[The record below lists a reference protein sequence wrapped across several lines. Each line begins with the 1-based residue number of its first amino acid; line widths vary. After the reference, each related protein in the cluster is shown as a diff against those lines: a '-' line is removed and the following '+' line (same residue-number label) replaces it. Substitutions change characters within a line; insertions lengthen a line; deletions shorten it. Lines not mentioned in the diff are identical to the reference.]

1 MINWFLNFLYSLV
14 FPRTIKCQLTSSD
27 AKLPTQAYKYD
38 AGWDLYATEDV
49 IIPFGK
55 CTEVHTGVCFEI
67 PSGWVGIVFTR
78 SSYGKK
84 GKVVHHGVID
94 SGYRNEVSIF
104 IRNSSQCSNK
114 TEAMDILK
122 GDKIAQIIFF
132 RLPKV
137 KLTQV
142 NSLSKSERGKKG
154 HGSSGR

>member
-1 MINWFLNFLYSLV
+1 MIKV
-14 FPRTIKCQLTSSD
+14 KCKLLHPD
-27 AKLPTQAYKYD
+27 AKLPTQAYEYD

-55 CTEVHTGVCFEI
+55 CTEVHTRVCFEI
-67 PSGWVGIVFTR
+67 PPGWVGIVFTR
-78 SSYGKK
+78 SSYGKE

-114 TEAMDILK
+114 AEAMEILK

-132 RLPKV
+132 RLPKT
-137 KLTQV
+137 KLIQV
-142 NSLSKSERGKKG
+142 DKLSKSERGKKG
-154 HGSSGR
+154 YGSSGR